1 MKIALGRINC
11 LSFKLLGRIILF
23 CAIVFVFIYHN
34 DAQEIITAI
43 ALLVLGLFVQ
53 RRNSFIIFRHA
64 EFVEK
69 KINEALYL
77 LKLET
82 ERKKNEFF
90 IKKTNTTAATRN
102 LGIVTLLSFKTN
114 NNSPS
119 EMYVVSILIKFQE
132 RR

>member
-1 MKIALGRINC
+1 MKIALGRINR

-43 ALLVLGLFVQ
+43 ALFVLGLFVQ

-64 EFVEK
+64 EFVKK
-69 KINEALYL
+69 KINEALHL

-82 ERKKNEFF
+82 ERKKNNFF
-90 IKKTNTTAATRN
+90 IKKTNTTVATRN

-132 RR
+132 RS